1 MRVIEN
7 LNQEISLMLFPYEC
21 TCSVTSLLYY
31 IPTSITGIG
40 YIFGNQ
46 VAIFAYSAVKENL
59 GQIAN
64 CNSYLSFW
72 SINDQIHPDLT
83 FCTMSLGCKKFEWKD
98 RTEVRIFLFG
108 AFFQGMLITSYF
120 FLLMGAVLYQI
131 MIDILELVGLYYFW
145 EE

>member
-1 MRVIEN
+1 MNALAVLRVYFIIYQ
-7 LNQEISLMLFPYEC
+7 LVSLELGIYLAIKLPYL
-21 TCSVTSLLYY
+21 S
-31 IPTSITGIG
+31 
-40 YIFGNQ
+40 
-46 VAIFAYSAVKENL
+46 YSAVEENL
-59 GQIAN
+59 GQIAD

-83 FCTMSLGCKKFEWKD
+83 FCTKSMGCKKFEWKD
-98 RTEVRIFLFG
+98 RTEVRIFLLG